1 MFSLQSLGP
10 LQFIGGDCAA
20 AFTRVRSLW
29 FSLQGLTVRGLDAGS
44 RGQKQLDNNILSVCV
59 CVCASV
65 CMCRCVCARANAP
78 GSCQC
83 VRGSTVRVSNM
94 VMRTCLF
101 TYHRS
106 STF

>member
-10 LQFIGGDCAA
+10 LQFIGGDCVA

-59 CVCASV
+59 SVCVRVCA
-65 CMCRCVCARANAP
+65 CAGA
-78 GSCQC
+78 C
-83 VRGSTVRVSNM
+83 VRVRMHLARVS
-94 VMRTCLF
+94 V
-101 TYHRS
+101 
-106 STF
+106 